1 MTFDR
6 MCVLNNMTLKTQT
19 NLFLKSIQR
28 EAPHHRCLADNAL
41 SVVDGTPV
49 IEEKAWEFFAVM
61 SIVMFS
67 SIVVVMVAV
76 LGLIWLNR
84 NKHENVMNVRANT
97 FNIGSLHSLRRNS
110 TDISEAGSVGLYGPY
125 SHKVFDDIHSVQ
137 EAPKRHATSTLRTH
151 KSLSGAS
158 HRKSKDSLFTTRHW
172 TRHRIRKMNSAF
184 AVLEQQRRA
193 HNALNVAPGIYSR
206 RHYSLPT
213 DGSMAYMPD
222 YRKHMNTVI
231 EELSKSVLK
240 QKAKTDVTN
249 DTSDNKTSPTSKKKD
264 KKKGKKK
271 GI

>member
-1 MTFDR
+1 MRPLTTAVR
-6 MCVLNNMTLKTQT
+6 LIM
-19 NLFLKSIQR
+19 
-28 EAPHHRCLADNAL
+28 NAL

-76 LGLIWLNR
+76 LGLIWMNR
-84 NKHENVMNVRANT
+84 NKRESVMSVRSDT
-97 FNIGSLHSLRRNS
+97 FNLGSRRNLRRHS
-110 TDISEAGSVGLYGPY
+110 TDISEAGSVGLYGPF

-137 EAPKRHATSTLRTH
+137 QAPKRRTPSSLRTH

-158 HRKSKDSLFTTRHW
+158 RRTSKNSLYTTRHW
-172 TRHRIRKMNSAF
+172 SRHRIRKMNSAF

-193 HNALNVAPGIYSR
+193 HNALNVTPGLYSR
-206 RHYSLPT
+206 RRYSLPN
-213 DGSMAYMPD
+213 DGSVEYMPE

-240 QKAKTDVTN
+240 RQAKTDVTN
-249 DTSDNKTSPTSKKKD
+249 DTSGNKTSPTAVHKAPIK
-264 KKKGKKK
+264 KKKGKK
-271 GI
+271 GM